1 MPTNR
6 VPKGVRSGGQFA
18 ASAHTE
24 PAVNIN
30 DADFPSVGD
39 ADVDQIRALAESN
52 DPLVRAEVTSSIRV
66 PDDVLERLSEAD
78 QPTAVRLAAVNTG
91 YAGTADRAAEDPSP
105 LVRAAALAGWDL
117 SDTNRE
123 RLDHDPKVQRVMGLI
138 AR

>member
-6 VPKGVRSGGQFA
+6 VPKGVRSAGQFA

-24 PAVNIN
+24 PDVHIN
-30 DADFPSVGD
+30 APDFPSVGD
-39 ADVDQIRALAESN
+39 ADVDQLRALAESN

-78 QPTAVRLAAVNTG
+78 QPASVRLAAVNTG
-91 YAGTADRAAEDPSP
+91 FAGTADRAAEDRHP

-117 SDTNRE
+117 SDLHRE
-123 RLDHDPKVQRVMGLI
+123 RLAQDPKVQRVMGLI
-138 AR
+138 SH

>member
-24 PAVNIN
+24 PLVSI
-30 DADFPSVGD
+30 DADFPFVGD
-39 ADVDQIRALAESN
+39 ADVDQLRALSESN

-66 PDDVLERLSEAD
+66 PDDVLERLAEAD
-78 QPTAVRLAAVNTG
+78 QPAAVRLAAVNTG
-91 YAGTADRAAEDPSP
+91 YAGTADRAAADPDP

-123 RLDHDPKVQRVMGLI
+123 RLNHDPKVQLVMGFI
-138 AR
+138 SR

>member
-6 VPKGVRSGGQFA
+6 VPKGLRGGGQFA

-24 PAVNIN
+24 PAVSIN

-39 ADVDQIRALAESN
+39 ADVDQLRALSESS

-66 PDDVLERLSEAD
+66 PDAVLERLSAPD
-78 QPTAVRLAAVNTG
+78 QLPAVRLAAVNTG
-91 YAGTADRAAEDPSP
+91 YAGTADRAAEDPHP

-117 SDTNRE
+117 SDSHRE
-123 RLDHDPKVQRVMGLI
+123 RITHDLKVQRVMGLI
-138 AR
+138 SR